1 MEKVR
6 EKAGMGDAEKVTR
19 ERESRGTGNKTAA
32 THLAKFHQA

>member
-19 ERESRGTGNKTAA
+19 ERESRGTGNIVRLLP
-32 THLAKFHQA
+32 HI